1 MDTSNERWMGVDW
14 GNDSHAACV
23 LDGAG
28 KQIKSFAV
36 EHSEDGLDEMV
47 RTFKQCGSI
56 RGVAVE
62 TNHGLVVHKLL
73 QAGITVYP
81 INPKLS
87 DQWRKARSVSESKND
102 RTDALILA
110 DGLRLMHE
118 HLRPLELDDELTR
131 ELAMLC
137 RAECGFIQTRT
148 ALVLQLQAA
157 LKEYHPR
164 ALAWFDDWT
173 KPTPWDFVERFST
186 PDELSQASRQKLVG
200 FLKTH
205 QLGLHPK
212 WKAKLDAHDK
222 ETTWPS
228 DPPTIAAKSFEAK
241 GLVKL
246 LKALQPILKKY
257 RKQIEELFARHPDAP
272 IFDSLPGVGPKLGP
286 RLLAH
291 FGTRRDRYE
300 SARALQEL
308 SGTVPV
314 TRESGNHREVRMR
327 RACQKR
333 FRNTMHFTAFCSLE
347 RSAWARAF
355 YDQAKDRGDSNALAL
370 RKLGAKWINII
381 YRMWQEGS
389 DYDEGKYLTSLI
401 RHGSPLIEHIKCGK
415 HGG

>member
-1 MDTSNERWMGVDW
+1 MDTSNEHWMAVDW

-23 LDGAG
+23 LDDAG

-36 EHSEDGLDEMV
+36 EHSEDGLEEMI
-47 RTFKQCGSI
+47 RTFRQSGRI
-56 RGVAVE
+56 GGVAVE

-87 DQWRKARSVSESKND
+87 DQWRKARSVSESKSD
-102 RTDALILA
+102 RTDAFILA
-110 DGLRLMHE
+110 ENLRQMHE
-118 HLRPLELDDELTR
+118 HLRPLELDDDLTR

-137 RAECGFIQTRT
+137 RAESGFIQTRT
-148 ALVLQLQAA
+148 AFVLHLQAV
-157 LKEYHPR
+157 LKEYHPQ
-164 ALAWFDDWT
+164 ALDWFDDWT

-186 PDELSQASRQKLVG
+186 PDELCQASRQELVG

-205 QLGLHPK
+205 RLGLRPK
-212 WKAKLDAHDK
+212 WREKLDSHDK
-222 ETTWPS
+222 DTTWPS
-228 DPPTIAAKSFEAK
+228 DPPTTAAKSFEAK

-246 LKALQPILKKY
+246 LKCLEKTLKKY
-257 RKQIEELFARHPDAP
+257 RKRIEELFACHPDAP

-286 RLLAH
+286 RLLAN

-300 SARALQEL
+300 SALALQEL

-327 RACQKR
+327 KACQKR
-333 FRNTMHFTAFCSLE
+333 FRNTMHLTAFCSLQG
-347 RSAWARAF
+347 SAWARSF
-355 YDQAKDRGDSNALAL
+355 YDRARGRGDSNALAL

-389 DYDEGKYLTSLI
+389 AYDEGKYLTSLI
-401 RHGSPLIEHIKCGK
+401 RHDSPLIEHIKCGK
-415 HGG
+415 QGG